1 MRSSKLGKPTQY
13 ECPRCGDIY
22 ECATKDDLFLT
33 TTHGLLHAAG
43 DWKASLAPVPTHS
56 FGENAR
62 AGSWLERVENDAIRT
77 PQMSARS

>member
-1 MRSSKLGKPTQY
+1 MRGSKLGKPSKY

-22 ECATKDDLFLT
+22 ECATRDDVFLA

-43 DWKASLAPVPTHS
+43 DWKASLAQAPIHS

-62 AGSWLERVENDAIRT
+62 AGSAPGSEAEYDPGTSQIG
-77 PQMSARS
+77 ARS

>member
-43 DWKASLAPVPTHS
+43 DWKASLAP
-56 FGENAR
+56 AR
-62 AGSWLERVENDAIRT
+62 
-77 PQMSARS
+77 

>member
-1 MRSSKLGKPTQY
+1 MRGSKLGKQPKY

-22 ECATKDDLFLT
+22 ECATKDDVFLI

-43 DWKASLAPVPTHS
+43 DWKASLAQAPIHT

-62 AGSWLERVENDAIRT
+62 AGSALGREAGYDLGTSQI
-77 PQMSARS
+77 SARS